1 MKKVLT
7 TVAAVLTSI
16 ACIGLSACGGGKKDA
31 IKVNPDKEKYVVG
44 IVQLVAHDALD
55 AATQGFKDALTEK
68 LEEAGRTVEFDYR
81 NASNESTLCTTIA
94 NSFVAKDV
102 DLIMANATPALQA
115 AYAATTKIPVLGTSI
130 TEYGVALGIEDFN
143 GTVGSNVSGT
153 ADLAPLDEQATMM
166 VDLLDLKAEDKVA
179 ILYCSAEPNSKYQA
193 DVVKA
198 ELAKKGVAS
207 DIKTFVDSNDIASV
221 CNGIVTGGYK
231 AVYVPTD
238 NTVASN
244 TATIDNVLRGK
255 DIPVF
260 AGEEGI
266 CKGCGFATLSISYYN
281 IGVKTGEMAAK
292 ILLGQEDIRE
302 MAIAYDQAPVKK
314 YNATI
319 CAEFGIT
326 VPEDYTVIAGTEVAQ
341 N

>member
-1 MKKVLT
+1 MKKVLAT
-7 TVAAVLTSI
+7 ATAIMMGVS
-16 ACIGLSACGGGKKDA
+16 CIGFAACDGNKG
-31 IKVNPDKEKYVVG
+31 IKVNPDKENYVVG

-55 AATQGFKDALTEK
+55 AATQGFKDALEEK
-68 LEEAGRTVEFDYR
+68 LTAAGRTVEFDYQ
-81 NASNESTLCTTIA
+81 NASNDTTICSTIV
-94 NSFVAKDV
+94 NGFVAKDV

-115 AYAATTKIPVLGTSI
+115 AYAATETIPIMGTSI
-130 TEYGVALGIEDFN
+130 TDYGVALGIENFN
-143 GTVGSNVSGT
+143 GTIGANVSGT
-153 ADLAPLDEQATMM
+153 SDLAPLDEQAEMM
-166 VDLLDLKAEDKVA
+166 VDLLDLTTSDKVA

-198 ELAKKGVAS
+198 ELANKGVTA
-207 DIKTFVDSNDIASV
+207 DVQTFVDSNDIASV
-221 CNGIVTGGYK
+221 CNGIVSAGYD

-244 TATIDNVLRGK
+244 KATIDNVLREA

-266 CKGCGFATLSISYYN
+266 CNGCGFATLSISYYN
-281 IGVKTGEMAAK
+281 IGVKVGEMAAEV
-292 ILLGQEDIRE
+292 LLGQKDIRE

-319 CAEFGIT
+319 CADLGIT
-326 VPEDYTVIAGTEVAQ
+326 VPSDYTVIAGTEVE
-341 N
+341 

>member
-1 MKKVLT
+1 MKKVLAT
-7 TVAAVLTSI
+7 ATAIMMGALCVGFAA
-16 ACIGLSACGGGKKDA
+16 CDGNKG

-55 AATQGFKDALTEK
+55 AATQGFKDGLEAK
-68 LEEAGRTVEFDYR
+68 LEEAGRTVEFDYQ
-81 NASNESTLCTTIA
+81 NASNDTTICSTIV
-94 NSFVAKDV
+94 NGFVAKDV

-115 AYAATTKIPVLGTSI
+115 ACAATETIPIMGTSI
-130 TEYGVALGIEDFN
+130 TDYGVALGIENFN
-143 GTVGSNVSGT
+143 GTVGSNISGT
-153 ADLAPLDEQATMM
+153 SDLAPLDKQAEMM
-166 VDLLDLKAEDKVA
+166 VELLELTNSDKVA

-198 ELAKKGVAS
+198 ELEGKGITADV
-207 DIKTFVDSNDIASV
+207 KTFVDSNDIASV
-221 CNGIVTGGYK
+221 CSGIVSAGYK

-244 TATIDNVLRGK
+244 KATIDNILREA

-266 CKGCGFATLSISYYN
+266 CNGCGFATLSISYYN
-281 IGVKTGEMAAK
+281 IGVKVGEMAAEV
-292 ILLGQEDIRE
+292 LLGQKDIRE

-319 CAEFGIT
+319 CAELGIT
-326 VPEDYTVIAGTEVAQ
+326 VPSDYTVIAGTEVQ
-341 N
+341 

>member
-1 MKKVLT
+1 MKKFLT
-7 TVAAVLTSI
+7 LATAAVMSF
-16 ACIGLSACGGGKKDA
+16 ACIGASACKD
-31 IKVNPDKEKYVVG
+31 DKADYTVG
-44 IVQLVAHDALD
+44 IVQLVTHDALD
-55 AATQGFKDALTEK
+55 AATQGFKDALTDK
-68 LEEAGRTVEFDYR
+68 LEDAGKTVKFDYQ
-81 NASNESTLCTTIA
+81 NASNDTTICTTIA
-94 NSFVAKDV
+94 NDFASKNV

-115 AYAATTKIPVLGTSI
+115 AYAATTSIPILGTSI
-130 TEYGVALGIEDFN
+130 TEYGVALGIENFS
-143 GTVGSNVSGT
+143 GTVGTNVSGT

-166 VDLLDLKAEDKVA
+166 VDLLDLTAEDKVA

-193 DVVKA
+193 DVVKS
-198 ELAKKGVAS
+198 ELAEKNITADV
-207 DIKTFVDSNDIASV
+207 KTFTDSNDIASI
-221 CNGIVTGGYK
+221 CNGIVSGGYD

-244 TATIDNVLRGK
+244 TATIDSILRGA

-281 IGVKTGEMAAK
+281 IGVKTGEMAAE
-292 ILLGQEDIRE
+292 ILLGKADIRE

-319 CAEFGIT
+319 CAELGIT
-326 VPEDYTVIAGTEVAQ
+326 VPDGYEIITGTENAQ

>member
-1 MKKVLT
+1 MKKVLAT
-7 TVAAVLTSI
+7 ATAIMMGLACVGFAA
-16 ACIGLSACGGGKKDA
+16 CDGNKE

-55 AATQGFKDALTEK
+55 AATQGFKDALEDK
-68 LEEAGRTVEFDYR
+68 LAEAGRTVEFDYQ
-81 NASNESTLCTTIA
+81 NASNDTTICSTIV
-94 NSFVAKDV
+94 NGFVAKDV

-115 AYAATTKIPVLGTSI
+115 ACAATETIPIMGTSI
-130 TEYGVALGIEDFN
+130 TDYGVALGIENFN
-143 GTVGSNVSGT
+143 GTIGSNVSGT
-153 ADLAPLDEQATMM
+153 SDLAPLDEQAEMM
-166 VDLLDLKAEDKVA
+166 VDLLDLTNSDKVA

-198 ELAKKGVAS
+198 ELEGKGITADV
-207 DIKTFVDSNDIASV
+207 KTFVDSNDIASV
-221 CNGIVTGGYK
+221 CNGIVSADYD

-244 TATIDNVLRGK
+244 KATIDNVLREA

-266 CKGCGFATLSISYYN
+266 CNGCGFATLSISYYN
-281 IGVKTGEMAAK
+281 IGVKVGEMAAEV
-292 ILLGQEDIRE
+292 LLGQKDIRE

-319 CAEFGIT
+319 CAELGIT
-326 VPEDYTVIAGTEVAQ
+326 VPSDYTVIAGTEVQ
-341 N
+341 

>member
-1 MKKVLT
+1 MKKFLT
-7 TVAAVLTSI
+7 LATAAVMSF
-16 ACIGLSACGGGKKDA
+16 ACIGASACKD
-31 IKVNPDKEKYVVG
+31 EKADYTVG

-55 AATQGFKDALTEK
+55 AATQGFKDALTDK
-68 LEEAGRTVEFDYR
+68 LEKVGKTVKFDYQ
-81 NASNESTLCTTIA
+81 NASNDTTICTTIA
-94 NSFVAKDV
+94 NDFVSKNV

-115 AYAATTKIPVLGTSI
+115 AYAVTTSIPVLGTSI

-143 GTVGSNVSGT
+143 GVVGSNVSGT
-153 ADLAPLDEQATMM
+153 SDLAPLNEQATMM
-166 VDLLDLKAEDKVA
+166 VDLLGLTSEDKVA

-193 DVVKA
+193 DVIKA
-198 ELAKKGVAS
+198 ELAGKSITA
-207 DIKTFVDSNDIASV
+207 DIKTFTDSNDISSI
-221 CNGIVTGGYK
+221 CSGIVSGGYD

-244 TATIDNVLRGK
+244 TATIDNVLRSA

-260 AGEEGI
+260 AGEEGA

-281 IGVKTGEMAAK
+281 IGVKTGEMAAD
-292 ILLGQEDIRE
+292 ILLGKADIRE
-302 MAIAYDQAPVKK
+302 MAIAYDQTPVKK

-319 CAEFGIT
+319 CAELGIT
-326 VPEDYTVIAGTEVAQ
+326 VPDNYTVIAGTEIAQ

>member
-1 MKKVLT
+1 MKKVLAT
-7 TVAAVLTSI
+7 ATAIMMGVS
-16 ACIGLSACGGGKKDA
+16 CIGFAACDGNNG
-31 IKVNPDKEKYVVG
+31 IKVNPDKQNYVVG

-55 AATQGFKDALTEK
+55 AATQGFKDALEEK
-68 LEEAGRTVEFDYR
+68 LTEAGRTVEFDYQ
-81 NASNESTLCTTIA
+81 NASNDTTICSTIV
-94 NSFVAKDV
+94 NGFVAKDV

-115 AYAATTKIPVLGTSI
+115 AYAATETIPIMGTSI
-130 TEYGVALGIEDFN
+130 TDYGVALGIENFN
-143 GTVGSNVSGT
+143 GTIGANVSGT
-153 ADLAPLDEQATMM
+153 SDLAPLDEQAEMM
-166 VDLLDLKAEDKVA
+166 VDLLDLTTSDKVA

-198 ELAKKGVAS
+198 ELANKGVTA
-207 DIKTFVDSNDIASV
+207 DVKTFVDSNDIASV
-221 CNGIVTGGYK
+221 CNAIVTAGYD

-244 TATIDNVLRGK
+244 KATIDNVLREA

-266 CKGCGFATLSISYYN
+266 CNGCGFATLSISYYN
-281 IGVKTGEMAAK
+281 IGVKVGEMAAEV
-292 ILLGQEDIRE
+292 LLGQKDIRE

-319 CAEFGIT
+319 CADLGIT
-326 VPEDYTVIAGTEVAQ
+326 VPNDYTVIAGTEVE
-341 N
+341 